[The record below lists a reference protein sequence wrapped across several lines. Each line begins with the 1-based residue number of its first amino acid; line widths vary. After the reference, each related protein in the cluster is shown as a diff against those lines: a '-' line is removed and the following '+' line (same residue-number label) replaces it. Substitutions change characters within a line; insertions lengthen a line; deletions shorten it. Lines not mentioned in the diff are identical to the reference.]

1 MIYVECGMNYV
12 ECGFI
17 SYFRGEMANDY
28 DTHLEYVES
37 GAWEKD
43 YFSCWLESCSDYPDL
58 KEIESFCKTLQHY
71 LDHWF
76 NGVEEGK
83 IDPEAGV
90 ED

>member
-1 MIYVECGMNYV
+1 MMNYN

-17 SYFRGEMANDY
+17 TEFRGCLAEEY

-37 GAWEKD
+37 GGWEKD
-43 YFSCWLESCSDYPDL
+43 YFNDWLISCSDYPTL
-58 KEIESFCKTLQHY
+58 GEIEDFCKTLQYY

-76 NGVEEGK
+76 DGVEEGK

-90 ED
+90 EE